1 MQQVYARSVGISFP
15 DAVLAKGSD
24 GDYWVLFGNLG
35 FLKTSNYDEA
45 SEYYKAC
52 VTKQLETI

>member
-1 MQQVYARSVGISFP
+1 MR
-15 DAVLAKGSD
+15 VLANSIVKESPETRMLQGAD
-24 GDYWVLFGNLG
+24 GHYTVIYGDLG

-52 VTKQLETI
+52 VMKQLETI